1 MKTFKRILLAFIVLL
16 ISVLLFVIIFVQKIK
31 QQAVPEYSVNTSLK
45 GLSSEVN
52 IYHDSIGIPHIYAA
66 NEADLYRAVG
76 FVMAQERLWQMDLLR
91 RVTQGRLSE
100 IFGKDMVKTD
110 ELLKALQMSAKSK
123 MMLENADPALLNALR
138 SFADGVNQFIE
149 THQTKLPPE
158 FVILRYKPDPWK
170 IEHST
175 NLIGYMGWD
184 LRSGWSEDV
193 LFASL
198 AGQLDSAHLASLIP
212 EMKNMPT
219 SVFAEFKLQKQI
231 IAESMLSASQKL
243 DELGIEVFNASNNW
257 AVAGRKSE
265 TGKPMLA
272 NDMHLSLSAPGTWMQ
287 MHQVIKGQLNVT
299 GVALPGQPLIICGHN
314 DSIAWGMTNVT
325 VDNIDL
331 FQEKINEEQDK
342 YFFNGEWEPL
352 RIVNET
358 IKIKGGEEYEKLI
371 RFTHRGPLIS
381 EVKDQKDKQ
390 LSMRWT
396 GNDPSNEL
404 MGIYLLN
411 NAKNWNDF
419 RNAARNFC
427 GVSQNIAYAD
437 VKGNIGMQ
445 CCAGIPIRDTD
456 GFSIYSG
463 ETDEH
468 DWKGYVPFEELPFEF
483 NPERG
488 YVSSANNKTAPDDY
502 PYYIS
507 HWFSMPYR
515 IDRINQMLEA
525 KEKLSIA
532 DFKAMQADQHSLLVE
547 KFLPLFV
554 ETLAK
559 QDSLTSR
566 NEIETLNLLK
576 NWDGEMVKES
586 AAVTVFEVLFIKLI
600 RNMIEDELD
609 AKTAQQLIGH
619 SSICRY
625 LLETS
630 IRSENT
636 MWFDH
641 IKTEKIETF
650 DDALTAA
657 FKVTVA
663 SLSGSLKTNPAE
675 WQWQNIH
682 KLTLSH
688 YLGRVKVLD
697 WLFGFNSQTYPVPG
711 SSHTV
716 CPYSYYMGYSYDA
729 IHGASQRHIFDVADW
744 TRSETVIPTGTSGIP
759 ASPFYCNQTD
769 MYVNNQYHA
778 DYFSE
783 KQVLENAVYKMK
795 LIPE

>member
-1 MKTFKRILLAFIVLL
+1 MKILKRISLAFIVLL
-16 ISVLLFVIIFVQKIK
+16 IVGLLIFIIFLQKIK
-31 QQAVPEYSVNTSLK
+31 HQAVPNYSENILLK
-45 GLSSEVN
+45 GLTEEVN
-52 IYHDSIGIPHIYAA
+52 IFHDSLGIPHIYAA
-66 NEADLYRAVG
+66 NEADLYRTVG
-76 FVMAQERLWQMDLLR
+76 YVMAQERLWQMDLLR

-100 IFGKDMVKTD
+100 IFGKDMIKTD
-110 ELLKALQMSAKSK
+110 ELLRSLQMPAKSK
-123 MMLENADPALLNALR
+123 MILENADSALLTALQ
-138 SFADGVNQFIE
+138 SFADGVNQFIK
-149 THQTKLPPE
+149 THQKKLPPE
-158 FVILRYKPDPWK
+158 FLILRYKPDPWE

-193 LFASL
+193 LFATL
-198 AGQLDSAHLASLIP
+198 AEQLDSAHLSSLIP

-219 SVFAEFKLQKQI
+219 SVFPTFKLQRQI
-231 IAESMLSASQKL
+231 IAESMLNASQKL
-243 DELGIEVFNASNNW
+243 EDLGIEVFNASNNW
-257 AVAGRKSE
+257 AVSGEKSE
-265 TGKPMLA
+265 TGKPLLA
-272 NDMHLSLSAPGTWMQ
+272 NDMHLSLSTPGIWMQ
-287 MHQVIKGQLNVT
+287 MHQVIKGKLNVT

-331 FQEKINEEQDK
+331 FQEKISEEQDK
-342 YFFNGEWEPL
+342 YYFNGEWKPL
-352 RIVNET
+352 RIANEK
-358 IKIKGGEEYEKLI
+358 IKIKGGEIHEKTI
-371 RFTHRGPLIS
+371 RFTHRGPLVS
-381 EVKDQKDKQ
+381 EVKDKKNIQ

-445 CCAGIPIRDTD
+445 CAAGIPIRDTD

-488 YVSSANNKTAPDDY
+488 YVSSANNKTAPDNY

-525 KEKLSIA
+525 KEKLSID
-532 DFKAMQADQHSLLVE
+532 DFKAMQGDNHSLLVE
-547 KFLPLFV
+547 HLLPLFV
-554 ETLAK
+554 ETLEK
-559 QDSLTSR
+559 QDSL
-566 NEIETLNLLK
+566 NNPAEIEALALLK

-586 AAVTVFEVLFIKLI
+586 AAATVFEVLFIKLI
-600 RNMIEDELD
+600 RNMVEDELD
-609 AKTAQQLIGH
+609 ENTVQQLIGH

-625 LLETS
+625 LLENS
-630 IRSENT
+630 IHSKNT
-636 MWFDH
+636 MWFDN
-641 IKTEKIETF
+641 IKTEKTETF
-650 DDALTAA
+650 DDALTQA
-657 FKVTVA
+657 FKTTI
-663 SLSGSLKTNPAE
+663 SRLSESLKTNPTE

-688 YLGRVKVLD
+688 YLGRVKILD
-697 WLFGFNSQTYPVPG
+697 WLFGFNSKTYLVSG
-711 SSHTV
+711 SAHTV
-716 CPYSYYMGYSYDA
+716 CVFSYRAGYSYDA
-729 IHGASQRHIFDVADW
+729 VHGASQRHIFDVADW
-744 TRSETVIPTGTSGIP
+744 NRSETVIPTGTSGIP
-759 ASPFYCNQTD
+759 ASPYYCNQTE
-769 MYVNNQYHA
+769 MYINNQYHS
-778 DYFSE
+778 DNFSE
-783 KQVLENAVYKMK
+783 EQVLENAVYKMK